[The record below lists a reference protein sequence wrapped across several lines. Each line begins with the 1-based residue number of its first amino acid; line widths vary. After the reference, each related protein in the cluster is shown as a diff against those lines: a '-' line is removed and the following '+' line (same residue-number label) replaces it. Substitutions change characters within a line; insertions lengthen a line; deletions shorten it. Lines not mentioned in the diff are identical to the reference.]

1 MLLSSLISLLG
12 ILQQEEKANTTSSSV
27 SGHKE
32 EENIVKPVT
41 ILVEGNVGSGKDV
54 KKISGKDL
62 ENI

>member
-1 MLLSSLISLLG
+1 MLLSSLISLLS

-41 ILVEGNVGSGKDV
+41 ILVEGNVGSGKME
-54 KKISGKDL
+54 GK